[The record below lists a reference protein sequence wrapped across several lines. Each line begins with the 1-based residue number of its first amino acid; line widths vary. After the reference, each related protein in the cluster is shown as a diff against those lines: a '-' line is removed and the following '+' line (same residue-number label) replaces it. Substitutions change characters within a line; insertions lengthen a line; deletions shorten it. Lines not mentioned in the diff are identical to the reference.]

1 MSDGTAF
8 LALRFNKNGHGE
20 ACLCSTREEAQKKL
34 YEIMMMLY
42 AHEHATVK
50 SAKNYAE
57 LEAVVSK
64 QTGLPFKMRII
75 ETHADG
81 PWFPVI

>member
-1 MSDGTAF
+1 MSEKSAF

-20 ACLCSTREEAQKKL
+20 ACLCSSREEAENKL
-34 YEIMMMLY
+34 FEVVMTLY
-42 AHEHATVK
+42 AHEHATITHV
-50 SAKNYAE
+50 KNYAE
-57 LEAVVSK
+57 LEAVFSK

>member
-1 MSDGTAF
+1 MSDKSAF

-20 ACLCSTREEAQKKL
+20 ACLCSSREEAEQKL
-34 YEIMMMLY
+34 FEIVMTLY

-57 LEAVVSK
+57 LDAIFSK

-75 ETHADG
+75 ETSIDG
-81 PWFPVI
+81 PWFAVV